1 MVKKVDNT
9 IARAFARGEKA
20 KGNNTVCDGS
30 AVYLHGHRIAW
41 RTETGEVRASLCGW
55 DTLTTRARLNA
66 ICQEI
71 GARGVFYHRNGVLIY
86 GMPNISETAIRA
98 DDVVILK
105 HA

>member
-1 MVKKVDNT
+1 MAKKVDDT

-41 RTETGEVRASLCGW
+41 RDGAHVMASLCGW
-55 DTLTTRARLNA
+55 NTTTTRARLNA

-71 GARGVFYHRNGVLIY
+71 GAEGHFTQKDFAPYFAGREIDAR
-86 GMPNISETAIRA
+86 E
-98 DDVVILK
+98 VVRLK
-105 HA
+105 